1 VLNEKLDCHGIDIKS
16 SYKSSRF
23 KNILKIFEFEQSNV
37 QNKNNFA
44 NLKLGF
50 VLILMILDCT
60 NIKMI
65 IIN

>member
-1 VLNEKLDCHGIDIKS
+1 LLNEKLDRRGIDI
-16 SYKSSRF
+16 KSSRF

-44 NLKLGF
+44 ELKLGF
-50 VLILMILDCT
+50 LLTLMIVDCT

-65 IIN
+65 ITN

>member
-1 VLNEKLDCHGIDIKS
+1 MLNEKLDCHGIDIKS
-16 SYKSSRF
+16 SRF
-23 KNILKIFEFEQSNV
+23 KNVLKIFEFEQSNV

-44 NLKLGF
+44 KLKLGF
-50 VLILMILDCT
+50 LLIVMIVDCT